1 MATFADIKSVRLKIK
16 DPLGYINLIEVS
28 ELPATVAS
36 QTAYTLTDS
45 GVYQKLSGATW
56 STLKL
61 EISDSRIGIFIDLY
75 GVDKAVVMCVQDI
88 LMALGKERATAQ
100 FNSGTESVLFQNL
113 TTSYNFYKNM
123 LAMLKEDIQESSG
136 TNTGRFVQVAHAT
149 IGGVS
154 EGTFSW

>member
-45 GVYQKLSGATW
+45 GVYQKLSGTTW

-61 EISDSRIGIFIDLY
+61 EISDASISTYIDLY

-100 FNSGTESVLFQNL
+100 FNSGTESVVFQNL

-123 LAMLKEDIQESSG
+123 LAMLKEDIQESTG
-136 TNTGRFVQVAHAT
+136 TNTGRFVPVAHAT